1 MRPSE
6 LVNAGEGLSA
16 SGAVL
21 SAFGAAG
28 SWFCCLPF
36 VLGGLGAG
44 SAGLAAVLAP
54 VRPFA
59 FTLSVL
65 LLGVAFF
72 QAYRR
77 GDSSDA
83 GQRVSRRNVRLR
95 VWVAAVAAAV
105 LLSVPLWLN
114 WVIYWSL

>member
-1 MRPSE
+1 MR
-6 LVNAGEGLSA
+6 LLDAGEGLTA

-36 VLGGLGAG
+36 VLGGLGAW
-44 SAGLAAVLAP
+44 SAGLAAVLTP

-59 FTLSVL
+59 MGLSVL
-65 LLGVAFF
+65 LLGAAFF
-72 QAYRR
+72 QAYRK
-77 GDSSDA
+77 GGTSA
-83 GQRVSRRNVRLR
+83 AEQRASRRNVQLR
-95 VWVAAVAAAV
+95 VWIAAIAAAV
-105 LLSVPLWLN
+105 LLSVPLWLD